1 MHQQADN
8 QTGTCLPVSYGYD
21 QKNFAT
27 HTNKRATY
35 PRKSTTY
42 ARYAFKL
49 LKRLFI
55 SRKFVLDNMWH
66 IHTN

>member
-27 HTNKRATY
+27 HAHKRAT
-35 PRKSTTY
+35 
-42 ARYAFKL
+42 
-49 LKRLFI
+49 
-55 SRKFVLDNMWH
+55 
-66 IHTN
+66 